1 MRTSET
7 IVEISKSLIKVQAE
21 IQNPPKTK
29 INPHF
34 KNSYVD
40 LSDGL
45 DMVRK
50 ILVKHDIVLIQGADV
65 TPNGDMVLDT
75 RLLHKSGEWIEST
88 YLVTHAQTAQQMGSS
103 MTYARRYA
111 LFPMLGI
118 AGEDDDDGNAAQ
130 EGHVPARSGAK
141 APAAKAKANGKM
153 ATPGFS
159 PDDSSKV
166 KAGYML
172 LLDTVESKEHLDDA
186 TSQIQEEINNL
197 LPEHQAE
204 LRAKFKEVKAK
215 YYA

>member
-1 MRTSET
+1 MCTSET

-75 RLLHKSGEWIEST
+75 RL
-88 YLVTHAQTAQQMGSS
+88 
-103 MTYARRYA
+103 
-111 LFPMLGI
+111 
-118 AGEDDDDGNAAQ
+118 
-130 EGHVPARSGAK
+130 
-141 APAAKAKANGKM
+141 
-153 ATPGFS
+153 
-159 PDDSSKV
+159 
-166 KAGYML
+166 
-172 LLDTVESKEHLDDA
+172 
-186 TSQIQEEINNL
+186 
-197 LPEHQAE
+197 
-204 LRAKFKEVKAK
+204 
-215 YYA
+215 